1 MKFKI
6 FVSDTFNHRIQVF
19 AKSPSTN
26 QPPVAEDQVVKTK
39 KNKAV
44 QIVLSAS
51 DVDVD
56 VGDTFTFSIVSQPS
70 HGIITNFDESSG
82 SLTYIPD
89 KKFTGFDEFTFQATD
104 SNGASSEI
112 ATVSIVISNKMV
124 VEKPSIDLDQ
134 LLSFIFKLIKFQ
146 LHNDNDR

>member
-70 HGIITNFDESSG
+70 HGIITNFDESSR
-82 SLTYIPD
+82 SLTYIPAKSLQD
-89 KKFTGFDEFTFQATD
+89 LTSLHFRLL
-104 SNGASSEI
+104 
-112 ATVSIVISNKMV
+112 IVMV
-124 VEKPSIDLDQ
+124 LVV
-134 LLSFIFKLIKFQ
+134 KLQ
-146 LHNDNDR
+146 QYQ